1 MKMSEDTPATARLR
15 PCGRRRQ
22 AKRDVDP
29 AGRSRQPLVES
40 DGEAAAVWA
49 SSSGEAGH
57 SSCPLPS
64 PPRLFFQEAKK
75 LCCSSSRR
83 FPSPLFS
90 FPLPSLQSSP
100 PVYAMVVKKQGGGY
114 CGAGLAVRRSGRRL
128 PSRRRIW
135 RPAPLPPPP
144 TSLPPPDLAA
154 CVPPVAGSGRASAAG
169 RRIWPHARRRS
180 PDLAACLLP
189 LAGSG
194 YLLPFRRR
202 FRAA

>member
-1 MKMSEDTPATARLR
+1 
-15 PCGRRRQ
+15 
-22 AKRDVDP
+22 
-29 AGRSRQPLVES
+29 
-40 DGEAAAVWA
+40 
-49 SSSGEAGH
+49 
-57 SSCPLPS
+57 
-64 PPRLFFQEAKK
+64 
-75 LCCSSSRR
+75 
-83 FPSPLFS
+83 
-90 FPLPSLQSSP
+90 
-100 PVYAMVVKKQGGGY
+100 MVVKKQGGGY